1 MKKCLSVLLILIVI
15 LSFSVT
21 AVSAAD
27 YGCNVDTTSTAVYL
41 ENLNTG
47 TVVYEKNVDEQL
59 PPASLTKIMTY
70 IVVTENIPDL
80 ENTKITIKEDAFVG
94 LDPESSVMGL
104 QGYLGEEF
112 SVLDLLY
119 GMMIPSG
126 NDAAWVLAD
135 YIGDGVVDNFVDMM
149 NRKAGQ
155 LGCESTHFVNPHG
168 LYDPMHY
175 STAHDMAV
183 ITKYA
188 SEKPYFME
196 ITGSYQYKVSGMS
209 ETLETTNYMIN
220 PNETKYYYPY
230 VNSGKTGYTD
240 EAGKCLV
247 TTALK
252 DDYNYLCLTLGAP
265 YSYSEN
271 VNYAMLDS
279 KELYE
284 WAFNNLSLVDLL
296 EDGAVVSSM
305 DVGYVWGDK
314 RIDIVADGAVTAL
327 LPNDYDKS
335 LVKTQLDLPPSTLA
349 PVALGQEFGTISV
362 YYDDELVGKAKLV
375 SNEEVEVDKLSVLAH
390 KSLDFVKNNIIL
402 IGIVIALIVLLL
414 AVKIST
420 ARNRKKRQ
428 ARRRYR

>member
-1 MKKCLSVLLILIVI
+1 MKKILSFLFILIVI
-15 LSFSVT
+15 LSVSVT
-21 AVSAAD
+21 AVGAAD
-27 YGCNVDTTSTAVYL
+27 YGCNVDTVSSAVYL
-41 ENLNTG
+41 ENLNTK
-47 TVVYEKNVDEQL
+47 TVVYEKNVNEQL

-70 IVVTENIPDL
+70 IVVCENIPDL

-112 SVLDLLY
+112 SVLELLY

-155 LGCESTHFVNPHG
+155 LGCEGTHFVNPHG

-175 STAHDMAV
+175 STAHDMAI

-188 SEKPYFME
+188 IEKPYFME
-196 ITGSYQYKVSGMS
+196 ITGSYQYKVSSMS
-209 ETLETTNYMIN
+209 ETLDTTNYMIN
-220 PNETKYYYPY
+220 PQKTQYYYPY

-247 TTALK
+247 TTAKK
-252 DDYNYLCLTLGAP
+252 DDYEYLCLTLGAP
-265 YSYSEN
+265 YSYAEDI
-271 VNYAMLDS
+271 NYAMLDS

-284 WAFNNLSLVDLL
+284 WAFENLSLVDLL
-296 EDGAVVSSM
+296 EDGAVATSLA
-305 DVGYVWGDK
+305 VGYVWGEK
-314 RIDIVADGAVTAL
+314 SVDIVTDGAVTAL
-327 LPNDYDKS
+327 LPNNYDKS
-335 LVKTQLDLPPSTLA
+335 LVKTKLDVPSSTFA
-349 PVALGQEFGTISV
+349 PVKLGQDFGTISV
-362 YYDDELVGKAKLV
+362 YYEDELVGTAKLV
-375 SNEEVEVDKLSVLAH
+375 SNEDIEVDRLCVLAH
-390 KSLDFVKNNIIL
+390 KTIHFIKNNIFI
-402 IGIVIALIVLLL
+402 IAVVVALVVLVL